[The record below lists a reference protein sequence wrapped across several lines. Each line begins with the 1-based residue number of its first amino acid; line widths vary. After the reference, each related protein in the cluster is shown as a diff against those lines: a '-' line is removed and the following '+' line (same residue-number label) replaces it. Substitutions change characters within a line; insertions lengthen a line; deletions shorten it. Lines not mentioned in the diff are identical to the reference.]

1 MTSLLQKGKDK
12 VKTLYSENV
21 YYSQDLDSDSYSNQ
35 GNLKVYV
42 SLHWIQNQIHVFIIW
57 LWRYSAIVCLKSST
71 VFIVLE
77 NQELFALEW

>member
-21 YYSQDLDSDSYSNQ
+21 YYSQDWTLTVVQIREIWKCMYLST
-35 GNLKVYV
+35 GFKVKYT
-42 SLHWIQNQIHVFIIW
+42 FIKW

-71 VFIVLE
+71 VSIVLE